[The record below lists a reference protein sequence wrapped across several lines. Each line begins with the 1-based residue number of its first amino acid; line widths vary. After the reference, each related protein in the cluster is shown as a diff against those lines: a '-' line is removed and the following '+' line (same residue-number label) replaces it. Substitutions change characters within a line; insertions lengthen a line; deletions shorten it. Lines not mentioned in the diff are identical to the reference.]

1 LTVTTEL
8 DYLKIE
14 PAQEAAMAST
24 QRTVLPIHNGF
35 FNDGHWHVLSS
46 TSLGGSGLSAAEM
59 DSRLWSQN
67 PKGMNDLLQRGIC
80 LPLYIDCDC
89 ALDNVVFVL
98 GDLTEQEEAEWL
110 GRIQKR
116 LEIPCGEFMLVGGGL
131 EEDFDVAL
139 QHFEPPNCEPFYK
152 IKLKPGSYLVEVYA
166 FLGSCPV
173 NKAFREWLNTDPR
186 DQPQW
191 LSFFQEDGYV
201 ENEDIEL
208 LEHIIRLVPTDADTP
223 IPQVRDDMNCWV
235 GDFIMRKPLQCPQG
249 LQREEVIRQL

>member
-1 LTVTTEL
+1 MASTT
-8 DYLKIE
+8 
-14 PAQEAAMAST
+14 ST
-24 QRTVLPIHNGF
+24 QRTVRTVIPIHKDF
-35 FNDGHWHVLSS
+35 FHDGHWNVLSS
-46 TSLGGSGLSAAEM
+46 TSLGGSGLSPAELA
-59 DSRLWSQN
+59 SILQSEN
-67 PKGMNDLLQRGIC
+67 PERIKDLLRRGIC
-80 LPLYIDCDC
+80 LPLYLDCDC

-98 GDLTEQEEAEWL
+98 GDLTEQEEAEWI
-110 GRIQKR
+110 GRLQMR
-116 LEIPCGEFMLVGGGL
+116 LEIPCGEFMLMGGGL
-131 EEDFDVAL
+131 EENFDVAV
-139 QHFEPPNCEPFYK
+139 QHFEPPNFEPFYK

-166 FLGSCPV
+166 FIDSCPV
-173 NKAFREWLNTDPR
+173 NNAFREWLNTDPR

-223 IPQVRDDMNCWV
+223 IPQVRDDINCWV

>member
-1 LTVTTEL
+1 MTVTTEL

-24 QRTVLPIHNGF
+24 QRTVLPIHNDF

-110 GRIQKR
+110 GRIQIR

-166 FLGSCPV
+166 FLSSCPV
-173 NKAFREWLNTDPR
+173 NNAFREWLNTDPR